1 MTLTKFH
8 LVLAPLL
15 LRKPLGAVP
24 SLLLSPFVRER
35 AAATTIRT
43 QDDHMRKHSRG
54 VLGRAGRKKAEERS
68 NASRW
73 QVERREKVEFFKKS
87 FSSLLPVIRETT
99 LDYRRDDTF
108 GSRTRVN
115 DG

>member
-24 SLLLSPFVRER
+24 SLLLSPFVRARER
-35 AAATTIRT
+35 AASIRT

-73 QVERREKVEFFKKS
+73 QVERGEKVEFFKKS